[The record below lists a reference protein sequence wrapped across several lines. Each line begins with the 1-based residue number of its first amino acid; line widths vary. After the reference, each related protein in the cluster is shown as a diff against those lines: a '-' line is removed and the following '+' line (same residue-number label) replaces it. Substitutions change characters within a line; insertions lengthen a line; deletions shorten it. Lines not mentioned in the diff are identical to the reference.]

1 MHKRLLA
8 NELSPDA
15 LINLEVRALMPKI
28 EAHLL
33 PKDVPTFSGRVELE
47 LVHGEKF
54 VIEVPHP
61 YGSPGHPLGWE
72 GEITKFHACAALM
85 PQALKNPQLER
96 VIELCQHFEE
106 LEDVSVLIDALC
118 V

>member
-1 MHKRLLA
+1 
-8 NELSPDA
+8 
-15 LINLEVRALMPKI
+15 
-28 EAHLL
+28 
-33 PKDVPTFSGRVELE
+33 
-47 LVHGEKF
+47 

-61 YGSPGHPLGWE
+61 YGSPGNPLGWE
-72 GEITKFHACAALM
+72 GEISKFHACAALM
-85 PQALKNPQLER
+85 PQALKHPKLER